1 MKLFVEPLLMLW
13 RGRSL
18 LLATTRSDL
27 RARYAGSV
35 LGLAW
40 LLIYPLL
47 FLGCYAAVYLFIFK
61 AKVEGLGGRVLQP
74 AEYVSIIFCGL
85 IPFLAFSESIGL
97 GVGSVTSNA
106 NLIKNTLF
114 PIDLVPVKAALMSQP
129 LQVVGFVMLLIGAGL
144 MHKLTHTVALLPV
157 IWVLQLMMTMGL
169 LWILASLNVFL
180 RDLQNIVSVVVL
192 MLMMVSPIAYTM
204 DMVPASV
211 KPLLAFNP
219 LYYVIISYQKIII
232 LGEMPLMSFLA
243 TYAAISLGLFFIGY
257 WFFSR
262 LKRVFADNV

>member
-47 FLGCYAAVYLFIFK
+47 FLGCYAAVYLYIFQVRFPQFSSK
-61 AKVEGLGGRVLQP
+61 
-74 AEYVSIIFCGL
+74 EYVAVIFCGL
-85 IPFLAFSESIGL
+85 IPFLAFSESLGL

-129 LQVVGFVMLLIGAGL
+129 LQIVGFVMLVVAAGL
-144 MHKLTHTVALLPV
+144 MHKLTHAVVLLPV
-157 IWVLQLMMTMGL
+157 VWVLQLMMTMGL
-169 LWILASLNVFL
+169 LWILSSLNVFL

-192 MLMMVSPIAYTM
+192 MLMMVSPIAYTV
-204 DMVPASV
+204 DMVPAGV

-232 LGEMPLMSFLA
+232 LGEMPSWRFLGV
-243 TYAAISLGLFFIGY
+243 YAAVSLGLFFIGY